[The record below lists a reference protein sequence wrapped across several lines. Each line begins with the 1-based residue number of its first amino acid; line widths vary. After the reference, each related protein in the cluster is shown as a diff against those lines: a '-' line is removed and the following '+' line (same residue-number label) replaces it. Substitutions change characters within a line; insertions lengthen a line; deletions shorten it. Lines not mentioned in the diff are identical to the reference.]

1 MFIDDYDDYIEK
13 ITLQK
18 ELENVKEQFK
28 AVKDANAKLKTEI
41 DLHCKANAEKTEK
54 IKRLSEELDSLKY
67 TNLILRT
74 NAATWRLNLGKDD
87 NEDKIKSL
95 EAKIEMLESDRKDSL
110 KTCGDC
116 SHKFGT
122 RVKGLEAVIER
133 LNEEKQQEGD
143 NLRNRI
149 KDLESEID
157 ELKKNPSAAPDAEWI
172 AIHTADVETINKL
185 NIQVHDLNN
194 TITTLLDRLSKST
207 DENQELNKKVQELK
221 DIIKDLGAKLYK

>member
-1 MFIDDYDDYIEK
+1 MFIDDYIEK
-13 ITLQK
+13 IALQ
-18 ELENVKEQFK
+18 EENAALKNSNLMISG
-28 AVKDANAKLKTEI
+28 NAIKLK
-41 DLHCKANAEKTEK
+41 LLL
-54 IKRLSEELDSLKY
+54 IK
-67 TNLILRT
+67 
-74 NAATWRLNLGKDD
+74 KD
-87 NEDKIKSL
+87 DKIKEL
-95 EAKIEMLESDRKDSL
+95 EAKIEMLESDRKDNL
-110 KTCGDC
+110 KACCDC

-157 ELKKNPSAAPDAEWI
+157 ELKKDPSATVDTEMI

-207 DENQELNKKVQELK
+207 DENQELKKKVQELK